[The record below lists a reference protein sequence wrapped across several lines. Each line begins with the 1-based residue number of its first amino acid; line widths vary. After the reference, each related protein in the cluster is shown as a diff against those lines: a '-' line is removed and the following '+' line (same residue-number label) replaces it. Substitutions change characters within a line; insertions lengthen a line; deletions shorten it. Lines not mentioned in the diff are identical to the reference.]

1 MATAVFLFDTMSG
14 KANARTPCWVGL
26 YPGSTVN
33 SGYDRICENI
43 NPTGEF
49 MGEGDCS
56 RLIGER
62 HGEQNN
68 PNYGGK
74 QWEMF
79 WNISDIACQEWINA
93 CPKCDPNGKK

>member
-1 MATAVFLFDTMSG
+1 
-14 KANARTPCWVGL
+14 
-26 YPGSTVN
+26 
-33 SGYDRICENI
+33 
-43 NPTGEF
+43 